1 VDRLLSDS
9 RVPPGDMFVHR
20 NIATL
25 VVQTDMNLLSI
36 LQYAIDVQVN
46 YLTVCGQCG
55 CGGVK
60 AAMNDAH
67 HGLIDNWL
75 RAVKDTQQ
83 YLLDGTGRAGR
94 ARPLRPDGR
103 DERHRASLQ
112 PGQDQYRPVRV
123 AKPRQDVYQRLGA
136 RSAPLIHPPSDE
148 HDQQRAGGSDRLQV
162 PQRHGEQPALTDSTP
177 LPLSSHALATCGER
191 FRVDLRA
198 KRRER
203 GKS

>member
-112 PGQDQYRPVRV
+112 LDKTNIVQFAWQSRGRTYINGWV
-123 AKPRQDVYQRLGA
+123 L
-136 RSAPLIHPPSDE
+136 
-148 HDQQRAGGSDRLQV
+148 
-162 PQRHGEQPALTDSTP
+162 
-177 LPLSSHALATCGER
+177 
-191 FRVDLRA
+191 DLRP
-198 KRRER
+198 
-203 GKS
+203 